1 MIYNESISL
10 HTLLNQTSSSTQV
23 NGVVDFEDTEPM
35 TITEACIVAVVALLC
50 SVVTVIGNFLVI
62 LSFFVNPTL
71 RYFSNFIILSL
82 AISDF
87 IIGK

>member
-1 MIYNESISL
+1 MSL
-10 HTLLNQTSSSTQV
+10 HTFLNQTNSSTQV
-23 NGVVDFEDTEPM
+23 NGVDYEDTEPM
-35 TITEACIVAVVALLC
+35 AVTETCIVAVVALLC

-87 IIGK
+87 IIGE

>member
-1 MIYNESISL
+1 MISNRNISL
-10 HTLLNQTSSSTQV
+10 HTFYYLASNQTQTT
-23 NGVVDFEDTEPM
+23 GYYEGTESM
-35 TITEACIVAVVALLC
+35 TITQTCIIAIVGVLC
-50 SVVTVIGNFLVI
+50 SIITVIGNFLVI

-87 IIGK
+87 IIGE

>member
-1 MIYNESISL
+1 MIYNENISL

-23 NGVVDFEDTEPM
+23 NGVDYENSEPM